1 MREPRVVMLKH
12 SDIMACPHIIM
23 VPEHYRDDG
32 TCRCNDRKHLVMKS
46 WGYKWNTE
54 AKRWHSSEGEED
66 AA

>member
-1 MREPRVVMLKH
+1 
-12 SDIMACPHIIM
+12 MACPHIIM